1 MTGTIIKIPTDK
13 IRPIEGTAKII
24 MNNLHTVNQDNIVH
38 RDDIVLRRHLL
49 HLLLNTV
56 LEFEKNQSICVKKNF
71 HGSNEPNH

>member
-49 HLLLNTV
+49 LHLLNTV
-56 LEFEKNQSICVKKNF
+56 LEFD
-71 HGSNEPNH
+71 